1 MSNTDDDNIQKIS
14 KMLEIGGTMLAQHC
28 DNCGAPLF
36 RYQGRVFCP
45 VCSDVRDPRDSLQ
58 PASTTIPQP
67 SAKPEP
73 STVKEKESPVAA
85 GSGQTSPEKKSKTEL
100 ATSAAP
106 LKGSVLD
113 LESLMINKMLA
124 IAREMQDESDAR
136 RITEYLDVIDRCMEI
151 VVKMR
156 NSL

>member
-36 RYQGRVFCP
+36 RYQGRVLCP
-45 VCSDVRDPRDSLQ
+45 VCDDVRDPRGAGQ
-58 PASTTIPQP
+58 PTSATISRP
-67 SAKPEP
+67 SPKPEP
-73 STVKEKESPVAA
+73 SPVKEKESPVAA
-85 GSGQTSPEKKSKTEL
+85 VAGQALPEKRSKAEF
-100 ATSAAP
+100 AASAAP
-106 LKGSVLD
+106 LQGSVLD

-136 RITEYLDVIDRCMEI
+136 RVTEYLDVIDRCMEI